1 MTSANRTPLLKTT
14 SWDHQLILVERE
26 SYSWA
31 PQCGRCKGS
40 WDQRPLAVYVGS
52 YRYVTGGRGRTTTAK
67 KGLCLEHAK
76 EFAQRYGL
84 QPPAVPVVIEIPID
98 TKGGAR

>member
-1 MTSANRTPLLKTT
+1 VTSANRTPLLKTT
-14 SWDHQLILVERE
+14 SWDHQLLVLPDHHVAW
-26 SYSWA
+26 SDH
-31 PQCGRCKGS
+31 CGRCKGS

-67 KGLCLEHAK
+67 KALCLEHAK
-76 EFAQRYGL
+76 QFAQRYGL
-84 QPPAVPVVIEIPID
+84 ELPAVPVVIEIPID